1 MKVKQLLISIA
12 SVVTFA
18 LVAVVVATNQNTQ
31 TLPSFADPAYK
42 EETLNAAKLAT
53 CTFSAYTFDKKNK
66 SRKFKYEMSGGKF
79 IEGAI
84 LYGGAGDG
92 SDYQFVGDNL
102 SQPFGMDNTTGGW
115 QYPNI
120 FIFFNAHGLT
130 RVDFYFN
137 AQLNKST
144 EPGTTVVYNYWIKL
158 TDKCANGLYTELD
171 KQTYS
176 KIKQTVAEND
186 FYKDGTTGGSD
197 ELKDTNPKSEHPY
210 RPNQYAGTINAAV
223 LQIEAFKVPANTKF
237 SITLTSIVLRY
248 TC

>member
-18 LVAVVVATNQNTQ
+18 LAMVVVATNQNTQ
-31 TLPSFADPAYK
+31 SLPSFADPVTK
-42 EETLNAAKLAT
+42 EETISGAKLAS
-53 CTFSAYTFDKKNK
+53 CTFSDYTFDKKSK
-66 SRKFKYEMSGGKF
+66 SKKFTYSMSGGRF

-84 LYGGAGDG
+84 LYGDV
-92 SDYQFVGDNL
+92 DYQFVGTDL
-102 SQPFGMDNTTGGW
+102 SQPFGMDNTTAGW

-144 EPGTTVVYNYWIKL
+144 EPGTSVIYNYWIKL